1 MKRYLLLLSM
11 SLCLG
16 ITYAQD
22 QGYQTPQAVAENPI
36 LKAQISKV
44 DQAKTVLAQSSR
56 SSSNAAQ
63 QELQTQLQ
71 IYIRL
76 LQEQMNLSTSEELKN
91 ALRAELDHA
100 RQQLNLGQTKH

>member
-1 MKRYLLLLSM
+1 MKRYLLLLGM

-16 ITYAQD
+16 ITYA

-63 QELQTQLQ
+63 QELQTRLQ
-71 IYIRL
+71 IYVRL
-76 LQEQMNLSTSEELKN
+76 LQEQMNVATSEELKN
-91 ALRAELDHA
+91 AIRAELDHA
-100 RQQLNLGQTKH
+100 QQQLNSGQTKH